1 MLISWFQYLFA
12 DNQDNKYLFQ
22 RITLQIIILMRL
34 IRALT
39 DIVNESVFQQMYETL
54 IKTVKV
60 LTKLFIAFMITLY
73 SFFMI
78 YATIGLEF
86 FGGLINVSVVRQ
98 L

>member
-1 MLISWFQYLFA
+1 
-12 DNQDNKYLFQ
+12 
-22 RITLQIIILMRL
+22 
-34 IRALT
+34 
-39 DIVNESVFQQMYETL
+39 MYETL

-86 FGGLINVSVVRQ
+86 YGGLINVSVIRK